1 MNAPRALSDAN
12 IYHIT
17 ARGVGKQLIFED
29 DADRRTYLSILK
41 TALGECNG
49 EILAWCL
56 MDNHVHLLFRL
67 ELKSVSAIMQK
78 VNRTYSR
85 RFNLRYGRSGHLFQG
100 RFGSEAV
107 NSEEQLL
114 ATVRYIHQNPW
125 KGGLSNNCQYPW
137 SSYAS
142 YLTGRGS
149 TSTALILS
157 LFDSLDDF
165 VRFNHTAGRSGE
177 ELAAGHRAF
186 APEDVLVVAREA
198 LDPLDPATIKELP
211 KAQRNDALARLKNT
225 GLSLR
230 QIERITGIPKSIVS
244 RA

>member
-12 IYHIT
+12 IYHVT
-17 ARGVGKQLIFED
+17 ARGAGKQLIFED
-29 DADRRTYLSILK
+29 DDDRRAYLAILK
-41 TALGECNG
+41 KALAECDGEV
-49 EILAWCL
+49 LAWCL
-56 MDNHVHLLFRL
+56 MDNHVHLLFRMEMGQL
-67 ELKSVSAIMQK
+67 SALMQK
-78 VNRTYSR
+78 VNHAYSR

-107 NSEEQLL
+107 NSDEQLL
-114 ATVRYIHQNPW
+114 ATIRYIHQNPW
-125 KGGLSNNCQYPW
+125 KRGLSDSCQYPW

-149 TSTALILS
+149 TSTTLVLS
-157 LFDSLDDF
+157 MFDSPDDF
-165 VRFNHTAGRSGE
+165 IRFNHTPGRSDGE
-177 ELAAGHRAF
+177 IPTERPTL
-186 APEDVLVVAREA
+186 APEDAIALARQA
-198 LDPLDPATIKELP
+198 LGPLKPSAVKELP
-211 KAQRNDALARLKNT
+211 KPRRNEALAKLKRA